1 MLVDVHSHLHHCK
14 FDSDRDKVIRKSAE
28 KGVVKIIEN
37 GLDLKSNKKVLD
49 LAKKYEIVEAALG
62 LYPTEA
68 VNLDE
73 VQLNASLEFIKQ
85 NKEKIVAVGEI
96 GLDYLRGGDKEKQK
110 KVFFELISLAEKI
123 KKPVIVHSRRAEE
136 DVVDI
141 LESSK
146 LKKIV
151 LHCFCGKFDLVKS
164 AADNGWFFSIPPNI
178 VRDAHFQKL
187 AKEVNI
193 NQLLSESD
201 APYLGPKVGE
211 RNEPSNVIYV
221 IKKIAEIKGFDENEV
236 ENNLFLNY
244 TRLIS

>member
-14 FDSDRDKVIRKSAE
+14 FDNDRDEVIKKSAE
-28 KGVVKIIEN
+28 NKVVKIIEN
-37 GLDLKSNKKVLD
+37 GIDLKSNKKVLE
-49 LAKKYEIVEAALG
+49 LSKKYDIVEAALG

-73 VQLNASLEFIKQ
+73 EQLNESLNFIKK
-85 NKEKIVAVGEI
+85 NKNKIIAVGEI
-96 GLDYLRGGDKEKQK
+96 GLDYLRSGDKEKQK
-110 KVFFELISLAEKI
+110 KVFSELISLAEKI
-123 KKPVIVHSRRAEE
+123 KKPVIVHSRKAES

-141 LESSK
+141 LGSSG
-146 LKKIV
+146 LKKVV
-151 LHCFCGKFDLVKS
+151 LHCFCGKFELVKK
-164 AADNGWFFSIPPNI
+164 AADNGWYFSIPPNV

-221 IKKIAEIKGFDENEV
+221 IKKIAEIKGFDEKEV
-236 ENNLFLNY
+236 GNNIFMNY